1 MTSKTAKQPTNQYVE
16 MLEKEINKEYGKGVI
31 KNGADFVKKNQI
43 IVPISPAFDVACGGV
58 PTGGFTTLYGPPKVG
73 KSVTALQ
80 IAANAQD
87 PEYATDG
94 EPEGRHI
101 YYHNLE
107 HRVQARDIQGIVNI
121 ELGRFHLIE
130 SIKGRILSAEEHL
143 TLAEKTIKTHP
154 GSIIIFDSVAAMCT
168 ETELN
173 KGMGD
178 FQRADAQRLLA
189 KFCRRVAPSVYVN
202 DCMVISITQLMGN
215 PGGMPG
221 SPTTKEKGGY
231 AIGYQVDTKLQA
243 THCTPWKLGTGEED
257 DQIGQIVHWKIINS
271 PIKGHGKKLDS
282 YLRYGIGL
290 DKVWELVKLG
300 ESLGLVEKSGA
311 WYAYKDTKAQG
322 IAKFVAAFYSDPTIL
337 KTLDKEIKEFYK

>member
-1 MTSKTAKQPTNQYVE
+1 MTTKSAKQPVNQYVE
-16 MLEKEINKEYGKGVI
+16 MLEKEISKEYGKGII
-31 KNGADFVKKNQI
+31 KDGADFVKKNQI
-43 IVPISPAFDVACGGV
+43 VVPISPAFDVACGGV

-87 PEYATDG
+87 LEFATAG
-94 EPEGRHI
+94 EPDGRHI

-107 HRVQARDIQGIVNI
+107 HRIQARDIQGIKNI
-121 ELGRFHLIE
+121 ELSRFHLIE
-130 SIKGRILSAEEHL
+130 SIKGKILTAEEHL
-143 TLAEKTIKTHP
+143 TLAEKEIKTHP

-178 FQRADAQRLLA
+178 MQRADAQKLLA

-202 DCMVISITQLMGN
+202 DCMIISITQLMGN

-243 THCTPWKLGTGEED
+243 THCSPWKIGSGEED
-257 DQIGQIVHWKIINS
+257 EQVGQIVYWKIINS
-271 PIKGHGKKLDS
+271 PIKAPGKKLES
-282 YLRYGIGL
+282 YIRYGVGI
-290 DKVWELVKLG
+290 DKVWELIKLG
-300 ESLGLVEKSGA
+300 EALGIVEKSGS
-311 WYAYKDTKAQG
+311 WYTYKEVRGQG
-322 IAKFVAAFYSDPTIL
+322 MPKLAAAFYSDPAMI
-337 KTLDKEIKEFYK
+337 KKLDSEIKEFYK

>member
-1 MTSKTAKQPTNQYVE
+1 MTNKYFE
-16 MLEKEINKEYGKGVI
+16 MIEKEISKEFGKGVI
-31 KNGADFVKKNQI
+31 KDGKDFVKKGQI
-43 IVPISPAFDVACGGV
+43 IIPLSPAFDVACGGV

-80 IAANAQD
+80 LAANAQA
-87 PEYATDG
+87 PEFATEG
-94 EPEGRHI
+94 ETEGRHI

-107 HRVQARDIQGIVNI
+107 HRIQSRDIQGIQNI
-121 ELGRFHLIE
+121 DLNRFHLVE

-143 TLAEKTIKTHP
+143 TLAEKEITTHP
-154 GSIIIFDSVAAMCT
+154 GCIVIFDSVAAMCT
-168 ETELN
+168 STELQ

-178 FQRADAQRLLA
+178 MQRADAQKLLA

-243 THCTPWKLGTGEED
+243 THCTPWKVGKTEEEGE
-257 DQIGQIVHWKIINS
+257 QIGQIVHWKIINS
-271 PIKGHGKKLDS
+271 PIKAPGKKLDS
-282 YLRYGIGL
+282 YIRYGIGI
-290 DKVWELVKLG
+290 DKTWELLKLG
-300 ESLGLVEKSGA
+300 EALNVVEKSGS
-311 WYAYKDTKAQG
+311 WYTYKTVRGQG
-322 IAKFVAAFYSDPTIL
+322 MPKFATALQESP
-337 KTLDKEIKEFYK
+337 EIMKQLELEIQEFFK